1 MDDYDFV
8 LGPVIA
14 VKGLKGE
21 VKIKN
26 DCRAE
31 LVKCAKH
38 ALLKF
43 KPQRDEKGKMS
54 QRPDSNCTIG
64 GAYSDKGTVILK
76 LDQYPDRT
84 AAETIIGASV
94 HLKRTE
100 LAQLE
105 DDEWYLTDL
114 IGLDCFDT
122 SGVHVGKVKD
132 VEVQATTILT
142 LDCYGK
148 EAMVPFVKALVPDVD
163 IKLKRL
169 TINAIPGLLGD
180 NTP

>member
-8 LGPVIA
+8 LGPVVA

-31 LVKCAKH
+31 LVKGAKH

-43 KPQRDEKGKMS
+43 KPQRDEKGKMT
-54 QRPDSNCTIG
+54 QRPDSDCTIG
-64 GAYSDKGTVILK
+64 GAYADRGTVILK

-84 AAETIIGASV
+84 AAESIIGASV
-94 HLKRTE
+94 HLKRSE
-100 LAQLE
+100 LAELLQ
-105 DDEWYLTDL
+105 DEWFLTDL

-122 SGVHVGKVKD
+122 EGTHVGKVKD

-142 LDCYGK
+142 IVYESK
-148 EAMVPFVKALVPDVD
+148 EVLVPFVKALVPDVD
-163 IKLKRL
+163 IKNGKLI
-169 TINAIPGLLGD
+169 INAIPGLLSD
-180 NTP
+180 